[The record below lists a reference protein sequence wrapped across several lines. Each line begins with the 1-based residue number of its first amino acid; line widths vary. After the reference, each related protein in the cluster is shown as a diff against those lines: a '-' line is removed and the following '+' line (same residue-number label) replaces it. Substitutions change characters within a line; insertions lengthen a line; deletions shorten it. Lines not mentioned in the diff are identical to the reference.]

1 MCATGTPGTPMESLT
16 EMSVTSES
24 LVELTDEQ
32 REIVAAVREFV
43 EKEVYPVAEDLEAR
57 DEFPDAIVDQMR
69 EMGLFGLTV
78 PEEYGGAG
86 LDLMTYALVGVELSR
101 GWMSLSG
108 IMNTHF
114 MAIYL
119 LKKYGSDEQKQ
130 SWLPEMATG
139 ELRAALSM
147 SEPGAGSD
155 VQSIQCRA
163 VLDPGAGEY
172 IVNGQKMW
180 VTNGLRAGLVVLLCK
195 TDPTADPPHRGMTV
209 LYVEKEAGARR
220 DGGITVPPNIE
231 KMGYH
236 GVETTELVF
245 EDHRVPVAN
254 RLGEEGD
261 GFRQIMDGIEVGRV
275 NVSARAVGLATRAF
289 EEAIAY
295 AQERVAFGRP
305 IAQHQMIQEK
315 LADMGT
321 KLEASRLM
329 LMQAARKK
337 SAGVRADLEAG
348 MAKYFCTEAC
358 HEIVTEALRIHGGY
372 GYSAEYTIERLYRDA
387 PFLLIGEGTSEIQ
400 KLVIARQLLERYK
413 R

>member
-1 MCATGTPGTPMESLT
+1 VRAVAAASDSGL
-16 EMSVTSES
+16 VQLSE
-24 LVELTDEQ
+24 EQ
-32 REIVAAVREFV
+32 REIVGAVREFV
-43 EKEVYPVAEDLEAR
+43 EDQVIPVADELEHR
-57 DEFPDAIVDQMR
+57 DEFPDKIVQQMR

-119 LKKYGSDEQKQ
+119 LKKYGSDEQKHR
-130 SWLPEMATG
+130 WLPRMATG

-155 VQSIQCRA
+155 VQSIQCKA
-163 VLDPGAGEY
+163 AKAGDHY
-172 IVNGQKMW
+172 VVNGQKMW

-195 TDPTADPPHRGMTV
+195 TDPEAKPAYKGMSI
-209 LYVEKEAGARR
+209 LYVEKDPEERR
-220 DGGITVPPNIE
+220 FEGITIPPNIE

-236 GVETTELVF
+236 GVETTELLF
-245 EDHRVPVAN
+245 EDHRVPAAN
-254 RLGEEGD
+254 LLGEEGK
-261 GFRQIMDGIEVGRV
+261 GFGYIMDGIEVGRV

-289 EEAIAY
+289 EEAIGY
-295 AQERVAFGRP
+295 AQERQAFGKP

-315 LADMGT
+315 LAEMGT
-321 KLEASRLM
+321 KLEAAKLM
-329 LMQAARKK
+329 LMQAAKKK
-337 SAGVRADLEAG
+337 SAGERSDLEAG
-348 MAKYFCTEAC
+348 MAKFFCTEAC

-372 GYSAEYTIERLYRDA
+372 GYSTEYTIERLYRDA

-400 KLVIARQLLERYK
+400 KLVIARQLLERYH
-413 R
+413 RS

>member
-1 MCATGTPGTPMESLT
+1 MAQATTDTG
-16 EMSVTSES
+16 
-24 LVELTDEQ
+24 LVELTEEQ
-32 REIVAAVREFV
+32 QAVIQTVREFV
-43 EKEVYPVAEDLEAR
+43 EDQVYPVAEELEHR
-57 DEFPDAIVDQMR
+57 DEYPEKIVEGMK
-69 EMGLFGLTV
+69 ELGLFGLTV

-86 LDLMTYALVGVELSR
+86 MDLLTYALVGVELSR

-130 SWLPEMATG
+130 RWLPLMATG
-139 ELRAALSM
+139 DLRAALSM

-163 VLDPGAGEY
+163 VLEGDHY
-172 IVNGQKMW
+172 VVNGQKMW

-195 TDPTADPPHRGMTV
+195 TDPRTDPPYKGMSL
-209 LYVEKEAGARR
+209 LYVEKEAGAQKFE
-220 DGGITVPPNIE
+220 GITIPPNIE

-245 EDHRVPVAN
+245 ENHRVPVTN
-254 RLGEEGD
+254 LLGNEGD
-261 GFRQIMDGIEVGRV
+261 GFRQVMDGIEVGRV

-295 AQERVAFGRP
+295 AQERVAFGKP

-321 KLEASRLM
+321 KLEAARLM
-329 LMQAARKK
+329 LLQAAKKK
-337 SAGVRADLEAG
+337 SAGARSDLEAG

-358 HEIVTEALRIHGGY
+358 HEIVTEALRVHGGY

-400 KLVIARQLLERYK
+400 KIVIARQLLERYK
-413 R
+413 VGGQ

>member
-1 MCATGTPGTPMESLT
+1 VARTEGSALIELT
-16 EMSVTSES
+16 E
-24 LVELTDEQ
+24 EQ
-32 REIVAAVREFV
+32 QAVIATVREFV
-43 EKEVYPVAEDLEAR
+43 EQEVFPVAEELEHR
-57 DEFPDAIVDQMR
+57 DEFPDKIVEGMK
-69 EMGLFGLTV
+69 ELGLFGLTV

-86 LDLMTYALVGVELSR
+86 LDLLTYALVGVELSR

-108 IMNTHF
+108 ILNTHF
-114 MAIYL
+114 MAVYL
-119 LKKYGSDEQKQ
+119 LKKHGSDRQKQ
-130 SWLPEMATG
+130 RWLPKMATG

-155 VQSIQCRA
+155 VQAIQCRA
-163 VLDPGAGEY
+163 VRDGDDY
-172 IVNGQKMW
+172 VVNGTKMW

-195 TDPTADPPHRGMTV
+195 TDPKAQPAYKGISI
-209 LYVEKEAGARR
+209 LFVEKEPGADRFE
-220 DGGITVPPNIE
+220 GITIPPNIE

-245 EDHRVPVAN
+245 EDHRVPVEN
-254 RLGEEGD
+254 LLGSEGE
-261 GFRQIMDGIEVGRV
+261 GFRQVMDGIEVGRV

-289 EEAIAY
+289 EEAIRY
-295 AQERVAFGRP
+295 AQQRKAFGKP

-321 KLEASRLM
+321 KLEAARLM
-329 LMQAARKK
+329 LLQAAKKK
-337 SAGVRADLEAG
+337 SAGERSDLEAG

-358 HEIVTEALRIHGGY
+358 HEIVTEALRVHGGY

-413 R
+413 VES

>member
-1 MCATGTPGTPMESLT
+1 MKGTDGG
-16 EMSVTSES
+16 

-32 REIVAAVREFV
+32 REIVSTVRDFV
-43 EKEVYPVAEDLEAR
+43 DREVIPVADELEHR
-57 DEFPDAIVDQMR
+57 DEFPEKIVEHMK
-69 EMGLFGLTV
+69 ELGLFGLTV

-119 LKKYGSDEQKQ
+119 LKKHGTDEQKER
-130 SWLPEMATG
+130 WLPRMATG

-155 VQSIQCRA
+155 VQAIQCRA
-163 VLDPGAGEY
+163 VRDGDGY
-172 IVNGQKMW
+172 VVNGTKMW

-195 TDPTADPPHRGMTV
+195 TDPEADPPYRGMSV
-209 LYVEKEAGARR
+209 LMVEKDPEERKFE
-220 DGGITVPPNIE
+220 GITIPPNIE

-245 EDHRVPVAN
+245 EGHRVPAEN
-254 RLGEEGD
+254 LLGSEGE
-261 GFRQIMDGIEVGRV
+261 GFRYIMDGIEVGRV

-289 EEAIAY
+289 EEAIEY
-295 AQERVAFGRP
+295 AQQRVAFGKP

-315 LADMGT
+315 LAHMGT
-321 KLEASRLM
+321 LLEASRLM
-329 LMQAARKK
+329 LLQAAKKK
-337 SAGVRADLEAG
+337 SAGERSDLEAG

-358 HEIVTEALRIHGGY
+358 HEIVTEALRVHGGY

-400 KLVIARQLLERYK
+400 KLVISRQLLERYK
-413 R
+413 VT

>member
-1 MCATGTPGTPMESLT
+1 MTAST
-16 EMSVTSES
+16 EG
-24 LVELTDEQ
+24 LVELSDEQ
-32 REIVAAVREFV
+32 REIVAAVRQFV
-43 EKEVYPVAEDLEAR
+43 EDQVIPVADELEHR
-57 DEFPDAIVDQMR
+57 DEFPEKIVEGMK
-69 EMGLFGLTV
+69 ELGLFGLTV

-86 LDLMTYALVGVELSR
+86 LDLMTYALAGVELSR

-108 IMNTHF
+108 ILNTHF
-114 MAIYL
+114 MAVYL
-119 LKKYGSDEQKQ
+119 LKQHGSGEQKQ
-130 SWLPEMATG
+130 RWLPKMATG

-155 VQSIQCRA
+155 VQAIQCRA
-163 VLDPGAGEY
+163 VRDGDDY
-172 IVNGQKMW
+172 VVNGTKMW

-195 TDPTADPPHRGMTV
+195 TDPVADPPYKGMSL
-209 LYVEKEAGARR
+209 LYVEKEPGANRFE
-220 DGGITVPPNIE
+220 GITIPPNIE

-245 EDHRVPVAN
+245 EDHRVPAEN
-254 RLGEEGD
+254 LLGREGD
-261 GFRQIMDGIEVGRV
+261 GFRQVMDGIEVGRV

-289 EEAIAY
+289 EEAIRY
-295 AQERVAFGRP
+295 AQERHAFGKP

-321 KLEASRLM
+321 KLEAARLM
-329 LMQAARKK
+329 LMQAAKKK

-348 MAKYFCTEAC
+348 MAKYFCTEMC
-358 HEIVTEALRIHGGY
+358 HDIVTEALRVHGGY

-400 KLVIARQLLERYK
+400 KIVIARQLLERYK
-413 R
+413 VQG